1 MLNIYLFD
9 MDAVLLHPG
18 GYRAALIATVNHFSR
33 GLGLGDLAPTYD
45 EIETFEA
52 AGITSEWDSAPISIA
67 AISLAHSRPDYL
79 SLVERVSA
87 EWRRGECPAEA
98 AYRVLFP
105 SPSPRGRGR
114 GDEGEGGIFGANGD
128 WHTAILLHSRDIR
141 RSPVL
146 NVFQQFT
153 LGDAFESTYGL
164 PRTIDAHSTL
174 LKHDRPAL
182 SRPVPPQSAIYT
194 ARPSKPPRDMPPRIG
209 YAPEAEL
216 GAQLVGLS
224 HLPII
229 GFGSFQWLAETIG
242 GHAELYLKPSPVHG
256 LAAIGAALGGP
267 ESESLRA
274 AEAAMRAEWLPPL
287 KDLRGAKGRVTV
299 FEDSASSIKGVREA
313 VGLLGSNWECVG
325 VGISSGGPKR
335 DALAKVADRVY
346 PSLNDAL
353 DRELNA

>member
-33 GLGLGDLAPTYD
+33 GMGLGDLAPTYD

-52 AGITSEWDSAPISIA
+52 VGITSEWDSAPISIA

-105 SPSPRGRGR
+105 SPRGR
-114 GDEGEGGIFGANGD
+114 GDKGKGEIFGANGD

-153 LGDAFESTYGL
+153 LGDAFESTYSL

-174 LKHDRPAL
+174 LKHDR
-182 SRPVPPQSAIYT
+182 
-194 ARPSKPPRDMPPRIG
+194 
-209 YAPEAEL
+209 
-216 GAQLVGLS
+216 
-224 HLPII
+224 
-229 GFGSFQWLAETIG
+229 
-242 GHAELYLKPSPVHG
+242 
-256 LAAIGAALGGP
+256 
-267 ESESLRA
+267 
-274 AEAAMRAEWLPPL
+274 
-287 KDLRGAKGRVTV
+287 
-299 FEDSASSIKGVREA
+299 
-313 VGLLGSNWECVG
+313 
-325 VGISSGGPKR
+325 
-335 DALAKVADRVY
+335 
-346 PSLNDAL
+346 
-353 DRELNA
+353 